1 MTTSKNTVKSNNRT
15 SQGVL
20 SRRGFVKIGICSSCV
35 VGLGLVVDATGLNM
49 LGSKAYAE
57 ELLFAENSEAEGTF
71 VPDETLNEEDNCG
84 DVPTTFAANGNAT
97 VNEIQGA
104 TRYETAVK
112 EALTAFSSSTWALVA
127 SGGSYA
133 DSLAAGAL
141 AGALNCP
148 ILLSDSKNVPSSTL
162 DALNTLGVSN
172 VILLGGTDV
181 LSANVES
188 QLKKVANTIRLA
200 GPTRYETQM
209 EIFEYGDQ
217 KGYWTGNTVIVA
229 TGNDFA
235 DALASSPLS
244 FELKAPVFFCDASG
258 SLPEIQKTALE
269 SFSSAQNFIIIGGT
283 KAITTSTEQYL
294 SSLSKQRGGAVV
306 RLGGETRYETSAK
319 IASYAV
325 SNLGFQWDGLAFASG
340 TLPYDALAGGP
351 LQGKQQSVLLLADSR
366 SDVSAN
372 SVPST
377 PSSISFLGGYNAIPI
392 GPRVEVCT
400 KLGITSY
407 QNVSTTKYAI
417 TLDRMARLEAN
428 SDGANGV
435 TYNEFVSMLDP
446 NAYQYGTSQYY
457 QFAIL
462 TDGYSG
468 LTASQLDAYIAN
480 NCSYSESNYGRTS
493 GLRGR
498 GADFVEA
505 AKTYGVNEAYLISH
519 AIWESGWGCSELA
532 AGWKADKDGVAVING
547 GSYPYK
553 KGTTYYNFYGI
564 GAYDSNALSSGR
576 AMAVKQGWTSPR
588 LAILGAAK
596 WISEN
601 YLRRSSG
608 AQNTLYLMKFD
619 VPGAVNSGSVWHQ
632 YCTGGN
638 SWVLGIAR
646 VTANCYS
653 SAGIGFDKTPVKF
666 NVPIY
671 S

>member
-1 MTTSKNTVKSNNRT
+1 MISAKNTDKTNNKN

-20 SRRGFVKIGICSSCV
+20 SRRSFVKIGICSSCV
-35 VGLGLVVDATGLNM
+35 VGLGLVVDATGLNL

-57 ELLFAENSEAEGTF
+57 ESLFAENSDAEGTF

-84 DVPTTFAANGNAT
+84 DVPTALAANGGIT

-104 TRYETAVK
+104 TRYETAAK
-112 EALTAFSSSTWALVA
+112 EALAAFSSSSWALVA
-127 SGGSYA
+127 SGESYA

-141 AGALNCP
+141 AGALDCP
-148 ILLSDSKNVPSSTL
+148 ILLSNINSVPTATI

-172 VILLGGTDV
+172 IILLGGTDV
-181 LSANVES
+181 LTTNVGN
-188 QLKKVANTIRLA
+188 QFKKIASVSRIS
-200 GPTRYETQM
+200 GPTRYETQLK
-209 EIFEYGDQ
+209 IFEYGNQ
-217 KGYWTGNTVIVA
+217 KGYWTSDTVIIA
-229 TGNDFA
+229 TGEDFA

-244 FELKAPVFFCDASG
+244 YELKSPIFFCDKSG
-258 SLPEIQKTALE
+258 ALPKAQKSVIE
-269 SFSSAQNFIIIGGT
+269 SFDSAKNFIITGGT
-283 KAITTSTEQYL
+283 TVISSSTESYL
-294 SSLSKQRGGAVV
+294 TELAKKRGGTVV
-306 RLGGETRYETSAK
+306 RLGGATRYETSAK

-325 SNLGFQWDGLAFASG
+325 SNLGFHWDGVAFASG
-340 TLPYDALAGGP
+340 KVPFDALSGGP
-351 LQGKQQSVLLLADSR
+351 LQGRQKSVLLLADSI
-366 SDVSAN
+366 SSAAAD
-372 SVPST
+372 SVGT
-377 PSSISFLGGYNAIPI
+377 VTSSITFLGGYNAIPI
-392 GPRVEVCT
+392 ETRVAVCT